1 MRSLRVLV
9 FLLLAAV
16 TCFGQSPDSV
26 ANSQMPS
33 VIVVPP
39 EAQPSPNFSAD
50 AATEAYLAQIPA
62 AARARPF

>member
-1 MRSLRVLV
+1 MRSLRGLV

-16 TCFGQSPDSV
+16 TSFGQSSDSL

-39 EAQPSPNFSAD
+39 EAQPSPNFNAD
-50 AATEAYLAQIPA
+50 TATEAYLAQIPA